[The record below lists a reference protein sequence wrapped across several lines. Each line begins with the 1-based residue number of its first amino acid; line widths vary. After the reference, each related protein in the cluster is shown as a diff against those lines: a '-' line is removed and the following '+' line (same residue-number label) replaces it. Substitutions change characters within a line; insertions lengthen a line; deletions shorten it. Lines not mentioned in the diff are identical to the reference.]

1 MSTANSS
8 NVLIINAH
16 QYYPF
21 SEGKLNA
28 ALVDKAA
35 TLLEGKGYNTRIVTM
50 SEDYDVEE
58 QLAHHQWADIVILQS
73 PCNWMGMPWSFK
85 KYMDEVYTA
94 GMGGALC
101 HGDGRTEDAPKAN
114 YGMGGT
120 LTHVKYMMSVT
131 FNAPEEAFNDDDEF
145 FEGKSVDDLMF
156 PMHMNFKFF
165 GMKPMETFACF
176 DVMKNADV
184 ENDFKRFEAH
194 INKHF

>member
-1 MSTANSS
+1 MSNI
-8 NVLIINAH
+8 LIINGH

-21 SEGKLNA
+21 SEGKLNST
-28 ALVDKAA
+28 LVDKAA
-35 TLLEGKGYNTRIVTM
+35 SLLNAKGHNTRIVTM
-50 SEDYDVEE
+50 SETIDVEKE
-58 QLAHHQWADIVILQS
+58 LENHQWADFVIFQS
-73 PCNWMGMPWSFK
+73 PINWMGVTWSFK

-101 HGDGRTEDAPKAN
+101 VGDGRTEEAPKKN

-120 LTHVKYMMSVT
+120 LTNTQYMMSLT
-131 FNAPEEAFNDDDEF
+131 FNAPEESFNDENEF
-145 FEGKSVDDLMF
+145 FDGKSVDDLLF

-184 ENDFKRFEAH
+184 ENDLKRFEAH